1 MSTHDAAAAVP
12 ATGRYGDASG
22 RLALVVDLGTGG
34 PKVGVA
40 TVDGRLLWSGAR
52 AIRTRR
58 EPDGTAVQDAAAW
71 WSEIRDLAR
80 VGLSCGEVDP
90 SAVAVVAVTGQWGST
105 VPVDAAGMPV
115 GDCRLYLDTRGAR
128 HTRSVIGGPVLGYH
142 PGRALTWLRRTA
154 GAPSPG
160 GGDPVGHMLAFQRDE
175 PEVAAAARWFL
186 EPVDY
191 LTMRFTGR
199 AVASPSSMTL
209 SWLTDNRDLPRLGYD
224 DRLVALSGVDAGKLP
239 PLVATGSL
247 VGTVTADVAADLGLR
262 PGVQVVGGTTDL
274 VTATVGSG
282 ATGDHQAHFA
292 VSTTSWISCPVPQKK
307 TDVLHSIATVPG
319 LRPDRYLVANNHETA
334 GLCLQW
340 ARDDVFGGSFDDLT
354 ALAATSPLGAGGV
367 LFTPWLSGLRSP
379 VDDRLA
385 RGGWHNMSLRTT
397 RADLVRA
404 LLEGVACNTRW
415 LHERVEKFVGQ
426 RLDPVRFIGGG
437 AVSDLWCQVHADVLG
452 RRVERVADP
461 MTAQLRGA
469 ALVAGMAIG
478 ALTVDEAA
486 DAVRVDRT
494 FVPDEGARAAY
505 EPIYAQFTTL
515 YRRQK
520 GLFAALNR

>member
-1 MSTHDAAAAVP
+1 MTGPDSGSRRHGDP
-12 ATGRYGDASG
+12 AR

-34 PKVGVA
+34 PKVGIA
-40 TVDGRLLWSGAR
+40 TLDGRLLWSGAR
-52 AIRTRR
+52 STPTRR
-58 EPDGTAVQDAAAW
+58 EPDGMAVQDAGAW
-71 WSEIRDLAR
+71 WTGVRELAR
-80 VGLSCGEVDP
+80 VGLACGVVDP
-90 SAVAVVAVTGQWGST
+90 SAVEVVAVTGQWGST

-128 HTRSVIGGPVLGYH
+128 HTRTVIGGPVLGYH

-199 AVASPSSMTL
+199 AVASHSTMTL
-209 SWLTDNRDLPRLGYD
+209 AWLTDNRDQRHLAYD
-224 DRLVALSGVDAGKLP
+224 ERLVALSGVDGTKLP
-239 PLVATGSL
+239 PLVATGSV
-247 VGTVTADVAADLGLR
+247 VGTVAPDVAADLGLR
-262 PGVQVVGGTTDL
+262 PDAQVIAGTTDL

-292 VSTTSWISCPVPQKK
+292 VSTTTWISCPVPDKK

-319 LRPDRYLVANNHETA
+319 LRPDRYLLANNHETA

-340 ARDDVFGGSFDDLT
+340 AKDEVFGGSFDELT
-354 ALAATSPLGAGGV
+354 ALAATSPPGAGGV
-367 LFTPWLSGLRSP
+367 VFTPWLSGLRSP
-379 VDDRLA
+379 IDDRLA

-415 LHERVEKFVGQ
+415 LHEHVEKFVGQ

-437 AVSDLWCQVHADVLG
+437 AVSDLWCQVHADIMG
-452 RRVERVADP
+452 RRVERVAEP

-469 ALVAGMAIG
+469 ALVAGMAVG
-478 ALTVDEAA
+478 ALTVGEAA
-486 DAVRVDRT
+486 DAVRVERT

-505 EPIYAQFTTL
+505 EPIYAQFRTL